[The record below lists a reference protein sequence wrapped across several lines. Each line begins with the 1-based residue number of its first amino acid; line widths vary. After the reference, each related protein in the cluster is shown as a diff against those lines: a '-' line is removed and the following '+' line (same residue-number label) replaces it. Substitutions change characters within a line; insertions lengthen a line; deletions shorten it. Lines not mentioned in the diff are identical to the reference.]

1 MKRKKLVIVT
11 DNFLP
16 RWDGIVRFL
25 TEIIPRLKDQFDI
38 TVVCPDSKERISMKH
53 VKFVRI
59 PTSKKVF
66 GDFKLAKFRP
76 SKMVRTIRKA
86 DIVFSQTLGPIGG
99 TGLFLAQIF
108 RKKTVSFIHSIDW
121 DLFTKAVETKF
132 LKRYTGPATKAAVR
146 LLYRRSSYLVVP
158 SERVAEL
165 FTWQKINTPKEIIH
179 LGVDTNKFKPIDDP
193 KERQKERERLGIQMD
208 DFVIGYHGRIARE
221 KDLYTLLRAFLTIK
235 KTNPRFKLMIIG
247 SGVPEIVAKF
257 KKQES
262 VIYIPATSN
271 VMRYLPLMDLYV
283 LPSLTETT
291 SLSTL
296 EAMSCQLPI
305 ITTPVGYIRDYIND
319 GVNGVFFPE
328 KNSFIL
334 SRKIMYLAK
343 RKSERDI
350 LAKQARKTVVEKFNW
365 DKTAYKLEEFF
376 KKITVDQL

>member
-1 MKRKKLVIVT
+1 MKKKKLVIVT

-38 TVVCPDSKERISMKH
+38 TVICPDTKERVSIKH
-53 VKFVRI
+53 VDFVRI
-59 PTSKKVF
+59 PQSKRVF
-66 GDFKLAKFRP
+66 GDFQFSKFRP

-86 DIVFSQTLGPIGG
+86 DIVFSQTIGPIGG
-99 TGLFLAQIF
+99 TGLFLAQLF

-121 DLFTKAVETKF
+121 ELFTKAVDKPF
-132 LKRYTGPATKAAVR
+132 LKRYAGPLTKSAVR
-146 LLYRRSSYLVVP
+146 FLYKRSSYLVVP

-165 FTWQKINTPKEIIH
+165 FTWQNINTTKEIIH
-179 LGVDTNKFKPIDDP
+179 LGVDTEKFKPIQDP

-221 KDLYTLLRAFLTIK
+221 KDLYTLLRAYLTLK
-235 KTNPRFKLMIIG
+235 KINPRFKLMIIG

-257 KKQES
+257 QHQEGI
-262 VIYIPATSN
+262 VHIPATSN

-296 EAMSCQLPI
+296 EAMSCQLPV
-305 ITTPVGYIRDYIND
+305 ITTPVGYVRDYIKD
-319 GVNGVFFPE
+319 GVNGVFFPA
-328 KNSFIL
+328 KNSYIL
-334 SRKIMYLAK
+334 SKKITYLAN

-350 LAKQARKTVVEKFNW
+350 LAKQARKTVVEQFNW

-376 KKITVDQL
+376 KKITADDL